1 LDYLSSYN
9 KQWQDAQIA
18 MVDMLGIEAP
28 EQPRAPETVSY
39 KDIFPK

>member
-1 LDYLSSYN
+1 
-9 KQWQDAQIA
+9 
-18 MVDMLGIEAP
+18 VDMLGIEAP